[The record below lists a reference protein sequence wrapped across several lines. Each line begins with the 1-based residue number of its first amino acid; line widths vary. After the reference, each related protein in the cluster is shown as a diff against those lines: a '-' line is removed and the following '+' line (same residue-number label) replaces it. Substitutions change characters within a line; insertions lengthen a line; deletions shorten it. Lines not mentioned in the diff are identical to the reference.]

1 MEALE
6 SRVLGMTNDAVS
18 VGDRIR
24 TSGDDAPRR
33 LLMFLLG
40 SAGVMSAGGCD
51 AILGFLQPSVV
62 TVRMVNNS
70 DFAVQVRL
78 IYDDDQELPRDILEE
93 TGTALEFTIPAGDA
107 TTFSRSCNSLQAV
120 FVDNAD
126 LLIIGE
132 IGPEADTD
140 VLRDGDDFSCGD
152 TIVFTFDHSEVL
164 LDFDVVV
171 EVQGDSP

>member
-1 MEALE
+1 METFK
-6 SRVLGMTNDAVS
+6 SRLLGTTRGA
-18 VGDRIR
+18 VGDPVR
-24 TSGDDAPRR
+24 PRYNRAMFR
-33 LLMFLLG
+33 LHTFVLG
-40 SAGVMSAGGCD
+40 SACVMSAGGCD

-93 TGTALEFTIPAGDA
+93 TGTALEFTISAGD
-107 TTFSRSCNSLQAV
+107 TTTISRSCNDLQAV